1 MCYNGSMFGKKR
13 ILKVED
19 NEISVKR
26 FEGEDYI
33 SITDMM
39 RNKDGDFFVADWLRN
54 RNTVEFLGIWESM
67 NNPDFNYGEFAIIK
81 SKVGLNN
88 YKLSVKEWTEK
99 TNAIGLRAVAGRYG
113 GTYAQK
119 DIAFEFGMWI
129 SPAFKLYLIKDYE
142 RLKAVETNQYQ
153 LEWDVRR
160 VLASSTYVVHT
171 DAVKDKII
179 PKVLPW
185 RVSYQYANE
194 ADILNLA
201 VFGMTAADWRKSNP
215 ERVERKENLRDS
227 ASIIDLL
234 ILEELQ
240 LQNAELIKKNISKE
254 ERLKTLCETAIMKRV
269 ALENIDPVK
278 GLKRLNDATY
288 LGDGGVSGGV
298 K

>member
-1 MCYNGSMFGKKR
+1 MFRKKR
-13 ILKVED
+13 VLKVE
-19 NEISVKR
+19 NNKISVKK
-26 FEGEDYI
+26 FDGEDYI
-33 SITDMM
+33 SITDMT

-67 NNPDFNYGEFAIIK
+67 NNPNFNYGEFAIIK

-88 YKLSVKEWTEK
+88 YKLSVKEWAEK

-142 RLKAVETNQYQ
+142 RLKAIETNQYQ

-160 VLASSTYVVHT
+160 VLASSTYVAHT
-171 DAVKDKII
+171 DAVKDEII

-185 RVSYQYANE
+185 RTNYQYADE

-201 VFGMTAADWRKSNP
+201 VFGVTAVEWRKNNP
-215 ERVERKENLRDS
+215 ERAKRKENIRDS
-227 ASIIDLL
+227 ASIIELL

-240 LQNAELIKKNISKE
+240 LQNAELIRKGISKE
-254 ERLKTLCETAIMKRV
+254 ERFNILRKMAITKRT
-269 ALENIDPVK
+269 ALEKIDPIK
-278 GLKRLNDATY
+278 GLKRLDDTTY
-288 LGDGGVSGGV
+288 LGDG
-298 K
+298 KENK

>member
-1 MCYNGSMFGKKR
+1 MFRKKR
-13 ILKVED
+13 VLRVES
-19 NEISVKR
+19 NEISVKN
-26 FEGEDYI
+26 FNGKDYI
-33 SITDMM
+33 SITDIV
-39 RNKDGDFFVADWLRN
+39 RSKDGDFFVADWLRN
-54 RNTVEFLGIWESM
+54 RNTIEFLGIWESM

-88 YKLSVKEWTEK
+88 YKLSVKEWTDK
-99 TNAIGLRAVAGRYG
+99 TNAIGIRAVAGRYG

-142 RLKAVETNQYQ
+142 RLKEIETNQYQ

-160 VLASSTYVVHT
+160 VLASSTYVAHT
-171 DAVKDKII
+171 DAIKDKII

-185 RVSYQYANE
+185 RANYQYADE

-201 VFGMTAADWRKSNP
+201 IFGTTAAEWRKNNP
-215 ERVERKENLRDS
+215 ERVKHKENIRDS
-227 ASIIDLL
+227 ASIIELL

-240 LQNAELIKKNISKE
+240 LQNAELIREGVAKEKRFNILHKMAISK
-254 ERLKTLCETAIMKRV
+254 RT
-269 ALENIDPVK
+269 ALEKIDPIK
-278 GLKRLNDATY
+278 SLKRLNNTTY
-288 LGDGGVSGGV
+288 LDDGREN

>member
-1 MCYNGSMFGKKR
+1 MFRKKR
-13 ILKVED
+13 VLKVEN
-19 NEISVKR
+19 NEISVKK
-26 FEGEDYI
+26 FDGEDYI
-33 SITDMM
+33 SMTDML
-39 RNKDGDFFVADWLRN
+39 RSKEGTFFVKTWLRN
-54 RNTVEFLGIWESM
+54 RNTIEFLGIWESM
-67 NNPDFNYGEFAIIK
+67 NNPNFNWNEFDLIRKQA
-81 SKVGLNN
+81 GLNSFN
-88 YKLSVKEWTEK
+88 ISVKEWTEK

-142 RLKAVETNQYQ
+142 RLKAIETNQYQ

-160 VLASSTYVVHT
+160 VLASSTYVAHT

-185 RVSYQYANE
+185 RANYQYADE

-201 VFGMTAADWRKSNP
+201 VFGRTAADWRKSNP
-215 ERVERKENLRDS
+215 ERAKRKENLRDS
-227 ASIIDLL
+227 ASIIELL

-240 LQNAELIKKNISKE
+240 LQNAELIRKGIDKE
-254 ERLKTLCETAIMKRV
+254 ERLNLLREMAITKRN
-269 ALENIDPVK
+269 ALEKIDPIK
-278 GLKRLNDATY
+278 GLKRLDDTTY
-288 LGDGGVSGGV
+288 LGDGN

>member
-1 MCYNGSMFGKKR
+1 MFRKKR
-13 ILKVED
+13 VLKVEN
-19 NEISVKR
+19 NEILVKK
-26 FEGEDYI
+26 FDGEDYI
-33 SITDMM
+33 SITDMI

-67 NNPDFNYGEFAIIK
+67 NNPNFNYGEFAIIK

-88 YKLSVKEWTEK
+88 YKLSVKEWAEK

-142 RLKAVETNQYQ
+142 RLKAIETNQYQ

-160 VLASSTYVVHT
+160 VLASSTYVAHT
-171 DAVKDKII
+171 EAVKDEII

-185 RVSYQYANE
+185 RTNYQYADE

-201 VFGMTAADWRKSNP
+201 VFGVTAAEWRKNNP
-215 ERVERKENLRDS
+215 ERAKRKENIRDS
-227 ASIIDLL
+227 ASIIELL

-240 LQNAELIKKNISKE
+240 LQNAELIRKGISKE
-254 ERLKTLCETAIMKRV
+254 ERFNILRKTAITKRT
-269 ALENIDPVK
+269 ALEKIDPIK
-278 GLKRLNDATY
+278 GLKRLDDTTY
-288 LGDGGVSGGV
+288 LGDG
-298 K
+298 KENK

>member
-1 MCYNGSMFGKKR
+1 MFRKKR
-13 ILKVED
+13 VLKVEN
-19 NEISVKR
+19 NEISVKK
-26 FEGEDYI
+26 FDGEDYI
-33 SITDMM
+33 SITDMI

-67 NNPDFNYGEFAIIK
+67 NNPNFNYGEFAIIK

-142 RLKAVETNQYQ
+142 RLKAIETNQYQ

-160 VLASSTYVVHT
+160 VLASSTYIAHT
-171 DAVKDKII
+171 DAIKDEII

-185 RVSYQYANE
+185 RANYQYADE

-201 VFGMTAADWRKSNP
+201 VFGITAADWRKDNP
-215 ERVERKENLRDS
+215 ERAKRKENLRDS
-227 ASIIDLL
+227 ASIIELL

-240 LQNAELIKKNISKE
+240 LQNAELIRKGIGKE
-254 ERLKTLCETAIMKRV
+254 ERFNLLREMAITKRN
-269 ALENIDPVK
+269 ALEKIDPIK
-278 GLKRLNDATY
+278 GLKRLDGTTY
-288 LGDGGVSGGV
+288 LGDGN

>member
-1 MCYNGSMFGKKR
+1 MFRKKR
-13 ILKVED
+13 VLKVEN
-19 NEISVKR
+19 NEISVKK
-26 FEGEDYI
+26 FDGEDYI
-33 SITDMM
+33 SITDMT

-67 NNPDFNYGEFAIIK
+67 NNPNFNYGEFAIIK

-88 YKLSVKEWTEK
+88 YKLSVKEWAEK

-142 RLKAVETNQYQ
+142 RLKAIETNQYQ

-160 VLASSTYVVHT
+160 VLASSTYVAHT
-171 DAVKDKII
+171 DAVKDEII

-185 RVSYQYANE
+185 RTNYQYADE

-201 VFGMTAADWRKSNP
+201 VFGVTATEWRKNNP
-215 ERVERKENLRDS
+215 KRAKRKENIRDS
-227 ASIIDLL
+227 ASIIELL

-240 LQNAELIKKNISKE
+240 LQNAELIRKGISKE
-254 ERLKTLCETAIMKRV
+254 ERFNILRKMAITKRT
-269 ALENIDPVK
+269 ALEKIDPIK
-278 GLKRLNDATY
+278 GLKRLDDTTY
-288 LGDGGVSGGV
+288 LGDG
-298 K
+298 KKNK

>member
-1 MCYNGSMFGKKR
+1 MFRKKR
-13 ILKVED
+13 VLKVED
-19 NEISVKR
+19 NEISVKK
-26 FEGEDYI
+26 FDGEDYI
-33 SITDMM
+33 SITDMI

-67 NNPDFNYGEFAIIK
+67 NNPNFNYGEFAIIK

-88 YKLSVKEWTEK
+88 YKLSVKEWAER

-129 SPAFKLYLIKDYE
+129 NPAFKLYLIKDYE
-142 RLKAVETNQYQ
+142 RLKAIETNQYQ

-160 VLASSTYVVHT
+160 VLASSTYVAHT
-171 DAVKDKII
+171 DAVKDEII

-185 RVSYQYANE
+185 RTNYQYADE

-201 VFGMTAADWRKSNP
+201 VFGVTAAEWRKNNP
-215 ERVERKENLRDS
+215 ERAKRKENIRDS
-227 ASIIDLL
+227 ASIIELL

-240 LQNAELIKKNISKE
+240 LQNAELIRKGISKE
-254 ERLKTLCETAIMKRV
+254 ERFNILRKMAITKRT
-269 ALENIDPVK
+269 ALEKIDPIK
-278 GLKRLNDATY
+278 GLKRLDDTTY
-288 LGDGGVSGGV
+288 LGDG
-298 K
+298 KENK

>member
-1 MCYNGSMFGKKR
+1 MFRKKR
-13 ILKVED
+13 VLKVEN
-19 NEISVKR
+19 NEISVKK
-26 FEGEDYI
+26 FDGEDYI
-33 SITDMM
+33 SITDMI

-67 NNPDFNYGEFAIIK
+67 NNPNFNYGEFAIIK

-88 YKLSVKEWTEK
+88 YKLSVKEWAEK

-142 RLKAVETNQYQ
+142 RLKAIETNQYQ

-160 VLASSTYVVHT
+160 VLASSTYVAHT
-171 DAVKDKII
+171 DAVKDEII

-185 RVSYQYANE
+185 RTNYQYADE

-201 VFGMTAADWRKSNP
+201 VFGVTAAEWRKNNP
-215 ERVERKENLRDS
+215 ERAKHKENIRDS
-227 ASIIDLL
+227 ASIIELL

-240 LQNAELIKKNISKE
+240 LQNAELIRKGISKE
-254 ERLKTLCETAIMKRV
+254 ERFNILRKMAITKRT
-269 ALENIDPVK
+269 ALEKIDPIK
-278 GLKRLNDATY
+278 GLKRLDDTTY
-288 LGDGGVSGGV
+288 LGDG
-298 K
+298 KENK